1 MKDDSAGS
9 EGTFIASA
17 QSQTQRDMIEMHPV
31 DTPLYVEGRFTVW
44 LRDVPQTYFILR
56 ADSDP
61 KLFEVPE
68 EDVDGK
74 LLALFRRY
82 FHVSTRKN
90 KKYEINQLRG
100 YLYYKYRL

>member
-1 MKDDSAGS
+1 MKDDSPGS

-17 QSQTQRDMIEMHPV
+17 QSQTQRDMIETHPV

-74 LLALFRRY
+74 LLVLFRSY
-82 FHVSTRKN
+82 FSCLN
-90 KKYEINQLRG
+90 QEKKV
-100 YLYYKYRL
+100 